1 MTVTHQPVALTLAP
15 EGAYRVQFL
24 AIASAGRASIAYA
37 RRLVRVST
45 PAYAER
51 VRSLPCGAQ
60 DGESDRTES
69 LRSQFEFAWGL
80 AETIGTAITA
90 TYPAGDGGWGSS
102 LLDAAK
108 VARHF
113 VHFLELA
120 ERKGGSITPPD
131 EWSRYLDALSEHLDA
146 ACATYSV

>member
-15 EGAYRVQFL
+15 EGAYRVHFL
-24 AIASAGRASIAYA
+24 ALASAGRASIAYA

-51 VRSLPCGAQ
+51 VRLMACGAQ
-60 DGESDRTES
+60 DGEADRTES
-69 LRSQFEFAWGL
+69 LRSQAEFAWGL

-102 LLDAAK
+102 LRDAAQC
-108 VARHF
+108 ARSL
-113 VHFLELA
+113 VEFLEA
-120 ERKGGSITPPD
+120 RDDVEADAMYRYIDSI
-131 EWSRYLDALSEHLDA
+131 SQQLDI

>member
-24 AIASAGRASIAYA
+24 ALASAGRASIAYA
-37 RRLVRVST
+37 RRLLRVST

-60 DGESDRTES
+60 DGEADRTES
-69 LRSQFEFAWGL
+69 LRSQAEFAWGL
-80 AETIGTAITA
+80 VEVIGTAITA

-102 LLDAAK
+102 LRDVAK
-108 VARHF
+108 CARQF
-113 VHFLELA
+113 VHFIETA
-120 ERKGGSITPPD
+120 EAKGGLITPRD
-131 EWSRYLDALSEHLDA
+131 HLHRYLDALSERFDA
-146 ACATYSV
+146 ECATYSV

>member
-15 EGAYRVQFL
+15 ESAYRVQFL
-24 AIASAGRASIAYA
+24 ALASAGRASIAYA

-51 VRSLPCGAQ
+51 VQALPCGAQ

-69 LRSQFEFAWGL
+69 LRSKSEFAWGL
-80 AETIGTAITA
+80 VETIGTAITS

-102 LLDAAK
+102 LREAAEDA
-108 VARHF
+108 RLLIGC
-113 VHFLELA
+113 LEVRDRIEADAMYRYIDSIA
-120 ERKGGSITPPD
+120 ER
-131 EWSRYLDALSEHLDA
+131 LDA
-146 ACATYSV
+146 ACATYGV

>member
-15 EGAYRVQFL
+15 EGAYRVHFL
-24 AIASAGRASIAYA
+24 ALASAGRASIAYA

-51 VRSLPCGAQ
+51 VRLMACGAQ

-69 LRSQFEFAWGL
+69 LRSQAEFAWGL
-80 AETIGTAITA
+80 AETIGAAITA
-90 TYPAGDGGWGSS
+90 TYPAADGGWGSS
-102 LLDAAK
+102 LRGAAQ
-108 VARHF
+108 VARALVGFIEARDDVAADEMYRHI
-113 VHFLELA
+113 E
-120 ERKGGSITPPD
+120 SIS
-131 EWSRYLDALSEHLDA
+131 EQLDI